1 RVPGGDPPRTA
12 PLPGWARVLLLAQG
26 AVLLAVGAAFLLAP
40 GSTKG
45 MWPWLLTPLTARASG
60 AWALAIGVAAVA
72 GAREND
78 WRRLRAPFAAYVALA
93 VLVGVAILR
102 YPDVPDW
109 SHPGS
114 WALGVV
120 LGSMLVLG
128 LVGLQAGRRRSAEP
142 AGPTEVEPL
151 SA

>member
-1 RVPGGDPPRTA
+1 
-12 PLPGWARVLLLAQG
+12 
-26 AVLLAVGAAFLLAP
+26 
-40 GSTKG
+40 
-45 MWPWLLTPLTARASG
+45 SG

-78 WRRLRAPFAAYVALA
+78 WRRLRAPFAAYVALT

-114 WALGVV
+114 WV
-120 LGSMLVLG
+120 LGAVLASMPVLG
-128 LVGLQAGRRRSAEP
+128 LVGLQAGRRTSVEP